1 MTHSCSC
8 LKTRLMRGWTA
19 WVCVTFISLLSGCY
33 GNQQAPILETFML
46 GIANTNTVIDQTP
59 LNPNF
64 RYLKVDANGQPALLV
79 LGYVDQRKA
88 ARHDVWYSAFKEVLE
103 IKEGRLGNTEGLDVN
118 WTQVDLIDAPALADV
133 FLLAGNTQSASSTSS
148 VSNANSAF
156 NTNSVS
162 QTKQPRQKLRY
173 TRIRTAM
180 PGYHVNIRETVVMEA
195 LDQTPS
201 DVPKQLKDPLTNL
214 DIRWVQETVL
224 VPAQSNNPSIK
235 PLRAI
240 YAINIKTKEVV
251 YGKQDLTPDFYVS
264 WLRWPYPT
272 PSPSSIGRQ

>member
-1 MTHSCSC
+1 
-8 LKTRLMRGWTA
+8 MRGWTA
-19 WVCVTFISLLSGCY
+19 LACVTSISLLTGCY

-46 GIANTNTVIDQTP
+46 GIANPNTVIDQTP

-103 IKEGRLGNTEGLDVN
+103 IKEGRLGNTEGLFVN

-133 FLLAGNTQSASSTSS
+133 FLFAGNTQS
-148 VSNANSAF
+148 ANSAF

-162 QTKQPRQKLRY
+162 QAKQPRQKLRY
-173 TRIRTAM
+173 TRIRTVM

-272 PSPSSIGRQ
+272 PSPSSVGR

>member
-1 MTHSCSC
+1 
-8 LKTRLMRGWTA
+8 MRGWTA
-19 WVCVTFISLLSGCY
+19 LLCVTSISLLTGCY

-46 GIANTNTVIDQTP
+46 GIANPNTVIDQTP

-103 IKEGRLGNTEGLDVN
+103 IKEGRLGNTEGLDIN
-118 WTQVDLIDAPALADV
+118 WTQVELIDAPALAEV
-133 FLLAGNTQSASSTSS
+133 FLFAGNTQSK
-148 VSNANSAF
+148 SNASNAF

-173 TRIRTAM
+173 TRIRTVM

-195 LDQTPS
+195 LDQAPS

-224 VPAQSNNPSIK
+224 VPAQSSNPSIK

-251 YGKQDLTPDFYVS
+251 YGKQYLTPDFYVS

-272 PSPSSIGRQ
+272 PSSSSVGR